1 MVLDGGEGR
10 LRVLRDVLRSLDI
23 LYIGDGGILPQEDLR
38 LLIII
43 DLVSI
48 DLVFLNLFCSHFLSL
63 LLVMFTRPF
72 FKLIRIFAFVIK
84 AVLGFLLPQLENL
97 GV

>member
-1 MVLDGGEGR
+1 MVLNGGQRR

-23 LYIGDGGILPQEDLR
+23 LYIGDGGILTKEDLR

-43 DLVSI
+43 EKYILLLVII
-48 DLVFLNLFCSHFLSL
+48 DLVFLDIFCRLFLSL
-63 LLVMFTRPF
+63 LFVMFTRPF

-84 AVLGFLLPQLENL
+84 TVLRFLLP
-97 GV
+97 